1 MAKSGLSAAEAYR
14 YSLSQPVSAQVVGLT
29 SLDQLKEVVALARS
43 FTPMSAAEQAALRDR
58 VRDVAGDGRYEL
70 FKSTVVFDGPYH
82 RKQHG
87 FAV

>member
-1 MAKSGLSAAEAYR
+1 
-14 YSLSQPVSAQVVGLT
+14 VGLT
-29 SLDQLKEVVALARS
+29 SLDQLKQAVALARS
-43 FTPMSAAEQAALRDR
+43 FTPMTAAEQSALRDR

-70 FKSTVVFDGPYH
+70 FKSTVVFDGPHH